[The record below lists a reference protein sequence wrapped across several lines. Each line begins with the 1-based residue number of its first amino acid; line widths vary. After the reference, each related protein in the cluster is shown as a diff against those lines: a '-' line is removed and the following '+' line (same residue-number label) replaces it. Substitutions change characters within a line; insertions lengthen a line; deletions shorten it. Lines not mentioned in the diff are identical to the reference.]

1 MDISIAPLDVA
12 GLDSVTGEVP
22 QERVSTVDA
31 ARSIYETMWQSDLGS
46 SRNRAL
52 VDGMFQGEPP
62 FNADDLVEVGQSERT
77 NIDFGIAA
85 AIKEQAL
92 AQYYDLT
99 ASVPMVARV
108 QTSYGTDEQQVDW
121 NAIMSEEFHRTL
133 TEWTE
138 FEFNHQLLSDQFVS
152 HGVGVTY
159 FEDETDW
166 RYRVCGLNDFKLP
179 RGTKASEAEIE
190 VATVEREYLAHQLY
204 AFIRN
209 PEVAEELGWNV
220 EMVKQALMHACV
232 ATPTPYL
239 ADWEKLEVELKN
251 NDLLYGNSRAKRVK
265 VVHMW
270 VQEFSG
276 KVSHMIFLKDPLPS
290 DNKLGSG
297 EEDFLYKKFE
307 RFDAPTR
314 CFVTFC
320 YGIGN
325 GCYHGIRGLGYK
337 IYPHVQLLNRMR
349 CGLSDGALLSS
360 ALIVQPTDASTRS
373 LEDLTLSYFGP
384 YALFPSG
391 LKIVEKAVPDFRA
404 NMMPVLAD
412 MTQTLQNNTVG
423 FQSRAITPEGQARTA
438 YEVKAQLQQ
447 EATLSSASINLFYHP
462 WKRLLWEVFRRLSRR
477 DSSQL
482 EPGGKE
488 AVDFKKRCMER
499 GVPAEAI
506 YHVTQ
511 VDPVRSVGN
520 GSPAMRSMVLNQMM
534 SMYGALD
541 QEGQAHLLRDNI
553 AALVGQEATNR
564 YAKPIGSVLRPPID
578 DKIAIL
584 ENATMSHGTTVPVSP
599 GEDDFIHAGRHLQ
612 ALDELDQALGQ
623 GQADPQASLMAME
636 AFLPHLSQHIQRLGQ
651 DKLRAQ
657 QVALMRQ
664 RLQQLGASAQRVQ
677 DQLKAQQI
685 NAQKAQQAQA
695 QRNAEQQQAAI
706 KALQAK
712 AAQADALDPK
722 TRQQLMAAQAK
733 MQMEIERHKQEM
745 AMNQA
750 ELSQKLA
757 LRDAETAAKVRGA
770 SKPAVPQV
778 VPMAQPETDDSETL

>member
-1 MDISIAPLDVA
+1 MEISTAPLDIA
-12 GLDSVTGEVP
+12 GLDPVTGEVP
-22 QERVSTVDA
+22 ERRVSDVDA
-31 ARSIYETMWQSDLGS
+31 ARSIYDTIWTSDLGS
-46 SRNRAL
+46 SKNRSL
-52 VDGMFQGEPP
+52 VDAMFGGAPP
-62 FNADDLVEVGQSERT
+62 FNPDDLVEIGQSERT

-85 AIKEQAL
+85 AVKDQAL

-99 ASVPMVARV
+99 SSVPRLASVHVD
-108 QTSYGTDEQQVDW
+108 YGTDEQRVEW
-121 NAIMSEEFHRTL
+121 EGIIAEEFHHTL
-133 TEWTE
+133 MNWTE

-152 HGVGVTY
+152 HGVGVAY

-166 RYRVCGLNDFKLP
+166 RYRVTGLNEFKMP

-209 PEVAEELGWNV
+209 PDVAEELGWNV
-220 EMVKQALMHACV
+220 EMVKQALMHACL

-239 ADWEKLEVELKN
+239 ADWEKLEIELKN
-251 NDLLYGNSRAKRVK
+251 NDLLYGNSKAKRVK

-276 KVSHMIFLKDPLPS
+276 KVSHMIFLKDPLPA
-290 DNKLGSG
+290 DTGFG
-297 EEDFLYKKFE
+297 EANEQFLYEKFE

-314 CFVTFC
+314 CFVTFT

-325 GCYHGIRGLGYK
+325 GCYHGIRGLGFK
-337 IYPHVQLLNRMR
+337 IYPHIQLINRMR
-349 CGLSDGALLSS
+349 CGMSDGALLSS
-360 ALIVQPTDASTRS
+360 ALIVQPSDASTRS
-373 LEDLTLSYFGP
+373 LEDLTLNYFGP
-384 YALFPSG
+384 YALFPAG

-412 MTQTLQNNTVG
+412 MTQTLQNNTIG
-423 FQSRAITPEGQARTA
+423 FQSRGITPEGQARTA
-438 YEVKAQLQQ
+438 FEVRAQLQH
-447 EATLSSASINLFYHP
+447 EATLTSASINLFYHP

-477 DSSQL
+477 DSSPL

-488 AVDFKKRCMER
+488 AVEFKKRCMER

-506 YHVTQ
+506 YHVTA
-511 VDPVRSVGN
+511 VWPVRAVGN
-520 GSPAMRSMVLNQMM
+520 GSPAMRSQVLSQMM

-553 AALVGQEATNR
+553 AALVGQEAVNR
-564 YAKPIGSVLRPPID
+564 YAKPIDQPLRPPID
-578 DKIAIL
+578 DKIAVL
-584 ENATMSHGTTVPVSP
+584 ENATMSHGTTIPVSP

-636 AFLPHLSQHIQRLGQ
+636 VFLPHTAQHVQRLGQ
-651 DKLRAQ
+651 DKLRGQ

-664 RLQQLGASAQRVQ
+664 RLQQLNATAKRLQ
-677 DQLKAQQI
+677 DQLQAQQA

-695 QRNAEQQQAAI
+695 QRNAEQQQAQI
-706 KALQAK
+706 KMLQQK
-712 AAQADALDPK
+712 AAEADAMSPK
-722 TRQQLMAAQAK
+722 LKQQIMESQAK
-733 MQMEIERHKQEM
+733 MQMEAQRHQQEM
-745 AMNQA
+745 ALKQA
-750 ELSQKLA
+750 EVSQKLA
-757 LRDAETAAKVRGA
+757 LRDAETAAKVKAAGM
-770 SKPAVPQV
+770 PAVPTT
-778 VPMAQPETDDSETL
+778 VPMAQPDQSL

>member
-12 GLDSVTGEVP
+12 GLDPRTGEVP
-22 QERVSTVDA
+22 DKRVSTVDA
-31 ARSIYETMWQSDLGS
+31 ARSIYNTMWTSDLGS
-46 SRNRAL
+46 SKNRSLIDA
-52 VDGMFQGEPP
+52 MFGGAPP
-62 FNADDLVEVGQSERT
+62 FDPDDLVEIGQSERT

-85 AIKEQAL
+85 AVKDQSL

-99 ASVPMVARV
+99 ASVPMLARV
-108 QTSYGTDEQQVDW
+108 QTSYGTPEQQSDW
-121 NAIMSEEFHRTL
+121 NGIISEEYHRSL

-152 HGVGVTY
+152 HGVGVAY

-166 RYRVCGLNDFKLP
+166 RYRITGLNEFKMP

-190 VATVEREYLAHQLY
+190 VCTVEREYLAHQLY
-204 AFIRN
+204 AFIRE

-220 EMVKQALMHACV
+220 EMVKQALMHACL

-239 ADWEKLEVELKN
+239 ADWEKLEIELKN
-251 NDLLYGNSRAKRVK
+251 NDLLYGNSKAKRVK

-276 KVSHMIFLKDPLPS
+276 KVSHMIFLKDPLPA
-290 DNKLGSG
+290 DTGFG
-297 EEDFLYKKFE
+297 EAMEEFLYEKFE

-314 CFVTFC
+314 CFVTFT

-325 GCYHGIRGLGYK
+325 GTYHGIRGLGYK
-337 IYPHVQLLNRMR
+337 IYPHIQLINRMR
-349 CGLSDGALLSS
+349 CGMSDGALLSS
-360 ALIVQPTDASTRS
+360 ALIVQPSDASTRS

-391 LKIVEKAVPDFRA
+391 LKIVEKATPDFRQ

-412 MTQTLQNNTVG
+412 MTQTLQNNTIG
-423 FQSRAITPEGQARTA
+423 FQSRAVTPEGQARTA
-438 YEVKAQLQQ
+438 YEVRAQLQQ

-462 WKRLLWEVFRRLSRR
+462 WKRLLWEVYRRLSRR
-477 DSSQL
+477 DASVL

-488 AVDFKKRCMER
+488 AVNFKKRCMAR
-499 GVPAEAI
+499 GVPAEAL
-506 YHVTQ
+506 YNVTQ
-511 VDPVRSVGN
+511 VDPVRAVGN

-553 AALVGQEATNR
+553 AALVGQEAVGR
-564 YAKPIGSVLRPPID
+564 YAAPIGQPLRPPID

-584 ENATMSHGTTVPVSP
+584 ENATMSHGTAVPVSP
-599 GEDDFIHAGRHLQ
+599 GEDDFIHASRHLQ
-612 ALDELDQALGQ
+612 ALEELNQTLGQ

-636 AFLPHLSQHIQRLGQ
+636 AFLPHTSQHVQRLGQ
-651 DKLRAQ
+651 DKLRSQA
-657 QVALMRQ
+657 VGLMRQ
-664 RLQQLGASAQRVQ
+664 KLQQLGATAKRLQ
-677 DQLKAQQI
+677 DQLQAQQI

-695 QRNAEQQQAAI
+695 QRNAEQQQAQI
-706 KALQAK
+706 RMLQQK
-712 AAQADALDPK
+712 AAEADAMSPK
-722 TRQQLMAAQAK
+722 LRQQILESQAK
-733 MQMEIERHKQEM
+733 MQMEAQRHQQEM

-750 ELSQKLA
+750 EMSQKLA
-757 LRDAETAAKVRGA
+757 LKDAEMAAKIKAAGMP
-770 SKPAVPQV
+770 SVPTT
-778 VPMAQPETDDSETL
+778 VPMAQPENPETGV